1 MTKIVIKTTP
11 IYKLEECID
20 RSIEMGRLQYR
31 PGCRPY
37 NYEYY
42 LNQAVKEWEN
52 MGKPKLTKEI
62 LMDIRQKTG
71 LGLMDI
77 KKELLRHI

>member
-1 MTKIVIKTTP
+1 MTKRVIKQTP
-11 IYKLEECID
+11 IYELKDVMD
-20 RSIEMGRLQYR
+20 RSIEMGRLQYH
-31 PGCRPY
+31 PGYRPY
-37 NYEYY
+37 NYDYY
-42 LNQAVKEWEN
+42 LDQAVKEWEN

-62 LMDIRQKTG
+62 LIDIRQKTG